1 MKSESFLRKKIKS
14 LENKME
20 REDGLTDREM
30 TIYRTIKWVLR
41 EGNLPKNRINW
52 K

>member
-1 MKSESFLRKKIKS
+1 MKTESFLRRKIKS

-30 TIYRTIKWVLR
+30 TIYKTIKWVLR
-41 EGNLPKNRINW
+41 EGNLPKNKKIW

>member
-1 MKSESFLRKKIKS
+1 MKTESFLRRKIKS

-30 TIYRTIKWVLR
+30 TIYKTIKWVLR
-41 EGNLPKNRINW
+41 EGPLPKNKIEW

>member
-1 MKSESFLRKKIKS
+1 MKTESFLRRKIKS
-14 LENKME
+14 LENKIE
-20 REDGLTDREM
+20 REGGLTEIEM

-41 EGNLPKNRINW
+41 EGNLPKDKKIW